1 MFFFFFVTT
10 KLTILLTIRRGWV
23 IDFFFLSTVD
33 THTDLAGFPRDF
45 ETLLVWRVYSTAFF
59 VHIFQPLSR
68 ILSISN
74 LPLRDTS
81 IYIFLMYSKFVDLLN
96 YTNKNKLYI
105 LVTFFYNFYD
115 LFSSCYPL
123 HRHADRRN
131 RGTLVS
137 IQSVVNDISVLEL
150 DLLAR
155 LVLP

>member
-1 MFFFFFVTT
+1 
-10 KLTILLTIRRGWV
+10 
-23 IDFFFLSTVD
+23 
-33 THTDLAGFPRDF
+33 
-45 ETLLVWRVYSTAFF
+45 
-59 VHIFQPLSR
+59 
-68 ILSISN
+68 
-74 LPLRDTS
+74 
-81 IYIFLMYSKFVDLLN
+81 MYSKFVDLLN

-115 LFSSCYPL
+115 LFFFFQVVIHL
-123 HRHADRRN
+123 VDTLGGRN

>member
-1 MFFFFFVTT
+1 MIFSFFF
-10 KLTILLTIRRGWV
+10 
-23 IDFFFLSTVD
+23 STVD

-115 LFSSCYPL
+115 LFFFFQVVIHL
-123 HRHADRRN
+123 VDTLGGRN